1 MGSSEKGINGTSVKI
16 GHMTHGNSKL
26 TSSFKSLSSSLF
38 SLTDHLD
45 FSELGE
51 VPLRLSFGDCDSFD
65 ASAIRLLK
73 LLLLFGDAFSSFCDF
88 DNFSSSVLFSVSL
101 FGFLKSQLNGGFSGR
116 LKSCSVYC
124 GIRLRST
131 NAPHRIGFSK
141 SITFLS
147 LEMNKKEIEISTC
160 SDI

>member
-1 MGSSEKGINGTSVKI
+1 MENCRKFQRFAA
-16 GHMTHGNSKL
+16 L

-38 SLTDHLD
+38 SLTDHRD
-45 FSELGE
+45 FSELGD
-51 VPLRLSFGDCDSFD
+51 VPLRFSFGDCESFE
-65 ASAIRLLK
+65 ASAIRLLSP
-73 LLLLFGDAFSSFCDF
+73 LLFGLEFSSFCDF
-88 DNFSSSVLFSVSL
+88 DNFSSSVLFSTSL
-101 FGFLKSQLNGGFSGR
+101 FVFRRSQLNGGVSGR

-147 LEMNKKEIEISTC
+147 LKNEKKSKFN
-160 SDI
+160 